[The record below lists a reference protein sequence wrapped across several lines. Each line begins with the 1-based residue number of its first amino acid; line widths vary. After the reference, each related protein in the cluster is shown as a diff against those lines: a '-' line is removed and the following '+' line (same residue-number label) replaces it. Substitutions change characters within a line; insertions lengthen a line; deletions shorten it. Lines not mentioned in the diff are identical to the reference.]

1 MPTNDGQGVP
11 VPHDGAQALG
21 GESAADAV
29 AEDMS
34 MKKPATQP
42 SDASGLGDIGGAKEF
57 VRARKEMLAALTDP
71 RADVVTYGKET
82 YKRKS
87 YWRKLAAI
95 AGVSV
100 EKREEWKEKD
110 ERSGMT
116 YFVTVRAVLPGGQ
129 YMDGTGACSQAEP
142 RHNGRSRELTPHY
155 LRATAETR
163 AKNRAI
169 SDLLAFGEVS
179 AEEIDVLPADEASGR
194 AAGIAPQDEQ
204 QARLMIDALHAVLPG
219 SAEKMLADNLPR
231 KRRPAD
237 IETTVRNVIIHELR
251 EINEQGYMTLDEAR
265 ALAYQKF
272 RNGVL
277 ERLTYQ
283 QAADLLAAIQER
295 IAHSAPKRTA

>member
-1 MPTNDGQGVP
+1 MPMNDGQE
-11 VPHDGAQALG
+11 ARG
-21 GESAADAV
+21 GESAADTV
-29 AEDMS
+29 ADETRK
-34 MKKPATQP
+34 KKPGANKK
-42 SDASGLGDIGGAKEF
+42 DAACFGDIADAKEF

-71 RADVVTYGKET
+71 RADIISYGKET

-110 ERSGMT
+110 ERAGMT
-116 YFVTVRAVLPGGQ
+116 YFVTVRAALPGGQ
-129 YMDGTGACSQAEP
+129 YMDGTGACSQGEP

-179 AEEIDVLPADEASGR
+179 AEEIDVLPADDVP
-194 AAGIAPQDEQ
+194 AARPNGIVPQDEQ
-204 QARLMIDALHAVLPG
+204 QSRVMIDALRTVLPG
-219 SAEKMLADNLPR
+219 SADKMVADNLPR

-237 IETTVRNVIIHELR
+237 VETTIRNVIIHELR
-251 EINEQGYMTLDEAR
+251 EINEQGYMKLDDAR
-265 ALAYQKF
+265 ALAYRKF
-272 RNGVL
+272 HNGVL

-283 QAADLLAAIQER
+283 QAVELLAAVQEH
-295 IAHSAPKRTA
+295 IAHSAPVRSA